1 VVEIIPNSVV
11 RKLCIHFNHIY
22 DEFLDPTC
30 IEHIDIDSIIKE
42 SLGYHDL
49 SHFQEDS
56 SQPLVLVFVFPNYF
70 GNDMKKKL
78 LVDGLESLV
87 KVYASQNLFSKIN
100 IVGIKYSEDIHFPTL
115 GEIVSFFLT
124 TKMSAIMHGNI
135 IPISNPQENTNNST
149 ILTKNSL
156 HKPTFSLILDA
167 FEGIGL
173 AITLALAASTNYTN
187 TPGNTS
193 NSKSSNNPISNLFGS
208 PRILSQSQ
216 KPSQALPPPL
226 SSSLTTDS
234 TSSSHSSSHHHQTT
248 TTTTT
253 STDHP
258 LPPTIKMHLIT
269 TYRPGNY
276 SFDHIYDELLTKYPQ
291 VSILCLPLD
300 PFHSESYHQLATAI
314 KDSNIALDNIIYSFA
329 KDAYR
334 KAIHPIHIHFYLKLF
349 TAFQEMNIWNNW
361 INHVFLTAENSVRPF
376 PGNPEVNMDFV
387 SNHMELT
394 FAKYLKTIYPS
405 NLKNNNNTNTDKN
418 QNIAVISARTAMG
431 SVPNTLMIVTGCQEV
446 DRQRKEFYAEAL
458 AQKTDQAYLRGL
470 PKSML
475 IDSKEIGNLVAF
487 LLMYP
492 KEFHES
498 ILVADCGMRLHYH
511 SLPSPTAEMNKKQF
525 FSITNDVWS
534 QSQQRRFSGSDN
546 SLGRKKNNDG
556 KNSKTPSTIRSNS
569 SNRNTTT
576 TILPPVHITH
586 NSIFLKTSL
595 KYLPEY
601 LSIDDFSS
609 SSTPFGGN
617 DSFKDYLLENASA
630 GLNGSTTAK
639 RENIFV
645 ANSLQTAIFLLGCYY
660 RKISFTFPSS
670 SSSSSSTEKE
680 TVQEIRNILSLDP
693 SIELVQDGDSSR
705 CHIYYATTSQMTA
718 KELQKQ
724 ISSLHVTGIPLFIV
738 VYKSS
743 QFFASLLSKDSTHH
757 RHHQQHHL
765 SQPPEE
771 KSTKQLHISFLYE
784 FTYLP
789 DPSIKCGVII
799 SHHEKELLRSLSTN
813 HSENNISF
821 SLFTSYFSFSS
832 FVQSYIL
839 HKLNHPLVLE
849 NEHISSNETII
860 PTLEVRKGGENK
872 EQIQQAMSISST
884 SELPSVWPYTLQ
896 GSLQQFFLQYQHVP
910 SLPLENI
917 LLFSSLSM
925 ALFLL
930 GTALFP
936 RQSSDET
943 TEERPVLMMDSPFDH
958 SFKTVFETHCRITIE
973 TVPFRSFS
981 INGDGKPVIT
991 SRNSLLQRVK
1001 RAWEDGYQ
1009 GYLIMNP
1016 HSPTGHIYSRR
1027 EIDELCEWHCQLN
1040 QQAATETEF
1049 TTKKQ
1054 SFQLI
1059 FDESL
1064 VHSIHDPSEDEE
1076 KSRFQ
1081 SALPFLHYQGKSNA
1095 CLHVLRG
1102 FSKSCGFDE
1111 NNNNSIDFLIT
1122 TNPLVLSAYQKY
1134 QLLLAP
1140 IPFQLKV
1147 MNHFYYHSFYGQK
1160 IYHEHQWYL
1169 WSHAKKVCI
1178 LLEKESIVY
1187 IKPQSGFHFLISLHS
1202 VLVTCCAYYYNE
1214 FHLWKKLNEQSRVN
1228 LIPGKREYP
1237 FVCLQCISLH

>member
-42 SLGYHDL
+42 ALGYRDL
-49 SHFQEDS
+49 SHFQEDT

-124 TKMSAIMHGNI
+124 TKISAIMHGNL

-173 AITLALAASTNYTN
+173 AITLALAASTNYVN

-193 NSKSSNNPISNLFGS
+193 STKSTHNISNLFGS
-208 PRILSQSQ
+208 PGKPSQSQ
-216 KPSQALPPPL
+216 KPPQTAPPL

-234 TSSSHSSSHHHQTT
+234 TSSSHSSSHRHQTTITT
-248 TTTTT
+248 TTTT
-253 STDHP
+253 DH
-258 LPPTIKMHLIT
+258 PPTIKMHLIT

-300 PFHSESYHQLATAI
+300 PFHSESYQQLATAI
-314 KDSNIALDNIIYSFA
+314 KDSNITLDNIIYSFA

-334 KAIHPIHIHFYLKLF
+334 KPIHPIHIHFYLKLF
-349 TAFQEMNIWNNW
+349 TAFQEMNIMNNW

-376 PGNPEVNMDFV
+376 PENPEVNMDFV

-405 NLKNNNNTNTDKN
+405 NLNKN
-418 QNIAVISARTAMG
+418 QNNNINNAGISSRTTMG
-431 SVPNTLMIVTGCQEV
+431 VVPNTLMIVTGCHEV
-446 DRQRKEFYAEAL
+446 DRQRKEFYQEAV
-458 AQKTDQAYLRGL
+458 AQKTDKAYLRGL

-492 KEFHES
+492 KEFHEN
-498 ILVADCGMRLHYH
+498 LFVADCGMHLHYH
-511 SLPSPTAEMNKKQF
+511 SLLSPTAEMSKKQF

-534 QSQQRRFSGSDN
+534 QIQRNNSGGDN
-546 SLGRKKNNDG
+546 SMGMKKNNEG
-556 KNSKTPSTIRSNS
+556 KTSKSPNSGSSIKKKTTATI
-569 SNRNTTT
+569 
-576 TILPPVHITH
+576 PPLHFAH
-586 NSIFLKTSL
+586 NLLFLKTAL

-601 LSIDDFSS
+601 LSVNDFSS
-609 SSTPFGGN
+609 STTFGGN
-617 DSFKDYLLENASA
+617 DNFKDYLLENASA
-630 GLNGSTTAK
+630 GLSFGSGSPTAK

-645 ANSLQTAIFLLGCYY
+645 ANSLQAAIFLLGCYY
-660 RKISFTFPSS
+660 RKISFTFPPSS
-670 SSSSSSTEKE
+670 SSLAAEE
-680 TVQEIRNILSLDP
+680 TIQEIRNILSFDP
-693 SIELVQDGDSSR
+693 SIELVMDGVSKEENCSR
-705 CHIYYATTSQMTA
+705 CHIYYASTPQITA

-724 ISSLHVTGIPLFIV
+724 ISSLHIKPGIPLFIV
-738 VYKSS
+738 VYKNS
-743 QFFASLLSKDSTHH
+743 QFFSSLLSKDSTHPH
-757 RHHQQHHL
+757 NHTNQHH
-765 SQPPEE
+765 SQQSEG
-771 KSTKQLHISFLYE
+771 KSLKQMDISFLYE

-813 HSENNISF
+813 HTGNNTRL
-821 SLFTSYFSFSS
+821 SLFSSYFSVSC

-839 HKLNHPLVLE
+839 QKLNHPLVLE
-849 NEHISSNETII
+849 TEHTLNNETVI
-860 PTLEVRKGGENK
+860 PTMVGKTVGENGERK
-872 EQIQQAMSISST
+872 NQAIPNSST
-884 SELPSVWPYTLQ
+884 SELPSVWPNTLQ
-896 GSLQQFFLQYQHVP
+896 ESLQQFFLQYEHVT
-910 SLPLENI
+910 SLPVENI

-925 ALFLL
+925 VLFLL
-930 GTALFP
+930 GTTLFS
-936 RQSSDET
+936 RQSPDES

-981 INGDGKPVIT
+981 ITGDRKSGKQ

-1016 HSPTGHIYSRR
+1016 HSPTGHIYSTK
-1027 EIDELCEWHCQLN
+1027 EIDELCQWHCQLM
-1040 QQAATETEF
+1040 QQTATETKS
-1049 TTKKQ
+1049 TQTNR
-1054 SFQLI
+1054 SFHLI
-1059 FDESL
+1059 FNESFAY
-1064 VHSIHDPSEDEE
+1064 SIHEDED

-1081 SALPFLHYQGKSNA
+1081 SVLQSQSNP

-1102 FSKSCGFDE
+1102 FSKSSGFEE
-1111 NNNNSIDFLIT
+1111 NSNNSIDFLIT

-1134 QLLLAP
+1134 RLLLAP
-1140 IPFQLKV
+1140 IPFQLKM
-1147 MNHFYYHSFYGQK
+1147 MNHFCYQSFYGQK

-1169 WSHAKKVCI
+1169 SSHAKKVCF
-1178 LLEKESIVY
+1178 LLEKENIVY
-1187 IKPQSGFHFLISLHS
+1187 IKPQSGFLFFISLHS
-1202 VLVTCCAYYYNE
+1202 VLINGCAYYYNE
-1214 FHLWKKLNEQSRVN
+1214 FHLWKKLNEQICVN
-1228 LIPGKREYP
+1228 LIPGKRENP
-1237 FVCLQCISLH
+1237 SCLSPMYFFRLNF